1 MRTSA
6 RPAVLAC
13 TNGACTNGARVAAPL
28 ADRRPAARRS
38 LCARTR
44 RAAAGFTLIEI
55 MCALGIFA
63 LLVLPMLIV
72 RQSASNMAYR
82 SNRMLTAMGYADKLL
97 AERMTNPERVNQL
110 PGVIEADPTY
120 HWELTLEDYDL
131 STGRVDE
138 PENDGTGFSKDTNF
152 SKTSGF
158 AAPGDAG
165 VPVPDETDLPAYKVR
180 RYKLTVW
187 YPSERDDTEDK
198 VVLEGYIPRATD
210 LEATSLL
217 GAK

>member
-6 RPAVLAC
+6 RPAGIAC
-13 TNGACTNGARVAAPL
+13 THRVRATAPRRL
-28 ADRRPAARRS
+28 ATRRR

-63 LLVLPMLIV
+63 LLVLPMLVV

-97 AERMTNPERVNQL
+97 AERMNDPERVNQL
-110 PGVIEADPTY
+110 MGIIETDPVY

-138 PENDGTGFSKDTNF
+138 PQNDGTNFSTDTNF

-165 VPVPDETDLPAYKVR
+165 VPAPEEDDLPAYKVR

-187 YPSERDDTEDK
+187 YPSGRDETEDK
-198 VVLEGYIPRATD
+198 IVLEGYIPRATD